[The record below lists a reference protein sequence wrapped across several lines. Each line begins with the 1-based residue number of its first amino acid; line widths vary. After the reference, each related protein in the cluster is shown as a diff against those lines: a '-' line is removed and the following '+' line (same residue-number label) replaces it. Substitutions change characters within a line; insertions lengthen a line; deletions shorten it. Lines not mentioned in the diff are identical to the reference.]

1 MAKRRKKKSKKS
13 KRGKKGSF
21 KSFAF
26 APKEGIKAALD
37 RKALVK
43 KITGELKELE

>member
-1 MAKRRKKKSKKS
+1 MAKKKR
-13 KRGKKGSF
+13 KRGKKGSKKHF
-21 KSFAF
+21 NF

-37 RKALVK
+37 RRAIVK

>member
-1 MAKRRKKKSKKS
+1 MAKKKR
-13 KRGKKGSF
+13 KRGKKGS
-21 KSFAF
+21 KHLSF

-37 RKALVK
+37 RRALVK

>member
-1 MAKRRKKKSKKS
+1 MAKKRKSKSKSKSKK
-13 KRGKKGSF
+13 RSF